1 MSPEL
6 VKIEAFERIDR
17 NTPAVKKMEL
27 AFQLKPGEGVEE
39 TYTIDYACGQAL
51 NSSGADKG
59 YSQTKPV
66 DKNFRFI
73 LNDNSIAPFILGNNV
88 TDQIAEFR
96 ELCVDMNGN
105 IHRPN
110 YLRISWGESIFDCQL
125 KELTIKKTHF
135 DRNGNATRATLDAT
149 FSECEDPKKR
159 QRREGKNSPDL
170 THVHVV
176 TSGDTLPFLCRKFY
190 GSPEHYLFVASA
202 NGLGQFRHLVE
213 GQELKFPPLQSN

>member
-149 FSECEDPKKR
+149 FSEFEDPTKR

-170 THVHVV
+170 THVH
-176 TSGDTLPFLCRKFY
+176 GDWWRHLAIFVQKILWFA
-190 GSPEHYLFVASA
+190 EHYCFVASA
-202 NGLGQFRHLVE
+202 NGLGAVSAFIEVE
-213 GQELKFPPLQSN
+213 LFPLQSN